1 MGGDD
6 LDVGLL
12 AGAGAGGEA
21 RRSTVMP
28 GGGKLKADIS
38 QLNPTVGEVEDVP
51 RSLCQ
56 DRL

>member
-21 RRSTVMP
+21 GRSTVVP
-28 GGGKLKADIS
+28 RGGKLKADIS
-38 QLNPTVGEVEDVP
+38 QLNPTVGEVEDVV
-51 RSLCQ
+51 RCLCQ
-56 DRL
+56 DGL